1 MQLWHY
7 CPHDSSHGARATA
20 LLLFAGASTAACGS
34 TKSNSKGKASA
45 SPSAKVPTA
54 EELKKGLLALSDM
67 PTGYAASPEE
77 SPGTGGSPQPE
88 DTSSVTSTSAECN
101 RLFNEFGEDSASAE
115 QAVVSTKF
123 EKAATG
129 PFVRHTVES
138 YKDAAVLQK
147 DIAQVRD
154 AVTKCGGFTVKDED
168 GGARVKIANASFP
181 KLGDETAAFKL
192 EATASRGGKKLTL
205 GGYLIAGRVNNVVST
220 IISFGLPTVDA
231 GATEQITRKAVDKVT
246 PIAR

>member
-77 SPGTGGSPQPE
+77 SAGTGGSPQPE

-101 RLFNEFGEDSASAE
+101 RQQGRQEADPGRIPDRRACQQRRVHHHQLRPAN
-115 QAVVSTKF
+115 
-123 EKAATG
+123 
-129 PFVRHTVES
+129 RRRR
-138 YKDAAVLQK
+138 
-147 DIAQVRD
+147 RD
-154 AVTKCGGFTVKDED
+154 RADHPQGRRQGHADR
-168 GGARVKIANASFP
+168 A
-181 KLGDETAAFKL
+181 LTAC
-192 EATASRGGKKLTL
+192 TL
-205 GGYLIAGRVNNVVST
+205 PP
-220 IISFGLPTVDA
+220 GLP
-231 GATEQITRKAVDKVT
+231 
-246 PIAR
+246 